1 MRILAF
7 ERTAAGARRG
17 PRRGELH
24 EAYRGMEE
32 LEPIPRSGCRMG
44 AWIEPREDERGGEPW
59 DVIDLQRALALLL
72 ATRDSGAPDA
82 EAGSQLPAEPA
93 AFFRIFEAAERS
105 ARRAE
110 AFVHKLLRRFAA
122 SELARV
128 GVLERSAA
136 LRVRAPV
143 PRPGK
148 ILAVARNYPA
158 HAAEQGGARPAE
170 PVLFLKAGSAVIGH
184 GDPIVLPK
192 ISREVDYEG
201 ELAAVVGRRAKD
213 VEAGDALSCLAG
225 YTVAND
231 VSARDWQGVRGQH
244 FIGKSFDSFA
254 PLGPCLVTRDAVP
267 DPQDLLLTTR
277 VSGEVL
283 QQARTREM
291 TFSVAQL
298 LAFASRI
305 AALEP
310 GDVLLTGT
318 PAGVGK
324 ARRPPRW
331 LRAGDVVEIEIERV
345 GTLSNPVV

>member
-7 ERTAAGARRG
+7 ERAQPAGRRG

-32 LEPIPRSGCRMG
+32 LDPVPRSGVRMG
-44 AWIEPREDERGGEPW
+44 AWIDPQEDDRGGEPW
-59 DVIDLQRALALLL
+59 DVIDLQRALALLF

-82 EAGSQLPAEPA
+82 EASSQLPAEPA
-93 AFFRIFEAAERS
+93 AFFRIYEAAERS

-122 SELARV
+122 SELARA

-158 HAAEQGGARPAE
+158 HAAEQGAERPEE
-170 PVLFLKAGSAVIGH
+170 PVLFLKASSAVIGP
-184 GDPIVLPK
+184 GEPIVVPK

-201 ELAAVVGRRAKD
+201 ELAAVIGRRAKD
-213 VEAGDALSCLAG
+213 LDAGDALSCLAG

-283 QQARTREM
+283 QQARTKEM
-291 TFSVAQL
+291 GFSVAEL

-305 AALEP
+305 TVLEP

-324 ARRPPRW
+324 ARKPPRW
-331 LRAGDVVEIEIERV
+331 LRSGDVVEIEIEHV
-345 GTLSNPVV
+345 GTLSNPVT

>member
-1 MRILAF
+1 MRIVAF
-7 ERTAAGARRG
+7 ERLAGGARRAT
-17 PRRGELH
+17 RRGELQD
-24 EAYRGMEE
+24 AYRGMEE
-32 LEPIPRSGCRMG
+32 LEPLPRTGCRVG
-44 AWIEPREDERGGEPW
+44 AQVAPIEDDRGGDPY

-72 ATRDSGAPDA
+72 ATRDSAAPDA
-82 EAGSQLPAEPA
+82 EAGSQLPADPH
-93 AFFRIFEAAERS
+93 AFFRIFPGAERA

-110 AFVHKLLRRFAA
+110 TFVHRLLRRFAP

-128 GVLERSAA
+128 GVLERTGS
-136 LRVRAPV
+136 LRLRAPV

-158 HAAEQGGARPAE
+158 HAAEQGGERPEE
-170 PVLFLKAGSAVIGH
+170 PVLFLKASSAVIGH

-201 ELAAVVGRRAKD
+201 ELAVVIGKRAKD
-213 VEAGDALSCLAG
+213 LAEADALACVAG
-225 YTVAND
+225 YTAAND

-244 FIGKSFDSFA
+244 FIGKSFDAFA
-254 PLGPCLVTRDAVP
+254 PLGPCLVTCDAVP

-283 QQARTREM
+283 QQARTKEM
-291 TFSVAQL
+291 SFSVAEL

-305 AALEP
+305 ATLDP

-324 ARRPPRW
+324 ARKPPRW
-331 LRAGDVVEIEIERV
+331 LRAGDVVEVEIDRIGV
-345 GTLSNPVV
+345 LTNPVI